1 MAVKRSLPL
10 QRGGS
15 FDCIEHIKL
24 TILDCVYNEPQTGRS
39 LYKVLNT
46 SDGLFYALKVYDLS
60 LNDPGAIRGEM
71 QSMNKLLQRPDLFPR
86 ARHYMEADNL
96 GFLRLDWMEGKTLH
110 DIYPA
115 PPAGPL
121 ELALRLQTLATLC
134 ATLTIVHDSRL
145 VHRDIK
151 PQNIVLRNPKQPQSG
166 VMLIDFGLAC
176 ARRQQTEGSSL
187 YQAPEQSGHRHFNLT
202 HAVDIFALGQVGW
215 WLFTGAP
222 LTLYP
227 NEEYSDWD
235 NLEDIQLS
243 DSSDVLSKKAYA
255 IARKALAFQPAKRWA
270 RAADMGYQIKQ
281 LLDEQRRAAGPR

>member
-1 MAVKRSLPL
+1 MR
-10 QRGGS
+10 RIDG
-15 FDCIEHIKL
+15 
-24 TILDCVYNEPQTGRS
+24 
-39 LYKVLNT
+39 VLV
-46 SDGLFYALKVYDLS
+46 SPWGVV
-60 LNDPGAIRGEM
+60 
-71 QSMNKLLQRPDLFPR
+71 
-86 ARHYMEADNL
+86 
-96 GFLRLDWMEGKTLH
+96 
-110 DIYPA
+110 
-115 PPAGPL
+115 PL
-121 ELALRLQTLATLC
+121 ELKDHRGVIALDPTNRNC
-134 ATLTIVHDSRL
+134 GL
-145 VHRDIK
+145 VKQVDGHESIETNPVNKLDEGLIAFKGCNLGAAIDTR
-151 PQNIVLRNPKQPQSG
+151 LRNIGAVVFTHPQAQVACFHANKPRTKLPQSG

-215 WLFTGAP
+215 WLLTGAP

-227 NEEYSDWD
+227 NDEYSDWD

-243 DSSDVLSKKAYA
+243 EGRDVLSKKACA